1 MEHRKDI
8 DGLRA
13 IAVLSITIF
22 HLRTSF
28 ATGGFVGVDV
38 FYVISGFLIGG
49 RVFSQIA
56 DGDFSIISFYYRR
69 FRRIVPAFVAM
80 CFGVTVAA
88 LLILYP
94 PSLKLYAES
103 MIAAALSVSNFYF
116 WLNTNYFA
124 PSAYTLPL
132 LHTWSLAVEEQFY
145 LLFPLLMIG
154 LARFGARA
162 ATWVIGGIAL
172 ASLAVSVIGVTSAP
186 GATFYLL
193 PARAWEIL
201 LGALVARGNFS
212 VLDNVSI
219 RQAVAALGAALIV
232 VPICLYTEATPF
244 PGIAALPPCLGT
256 AMLIAAG
263 SRGSTAVSAALS
275 VRPVVFVGLISY
287 SLYLWHWPVIVLMQ
301 EALPAPHLERMGK
314 ILAIVLSFGLAIFSW
329 RYIEQPFRVQKFEP
343 KTIFKLS
350 GIGVAAATA
359 IAALIVATQG
369 LPIRFSPEVAR
380 ISSYLGYVS
389 NNREGQ
395 CFLST
400 YDKFTSFQ
408 PSVCLARSSDK
419 PNVLLVGDS
428 HAAHLWSGLT
438 KRFPKIN
445 LMQADAVGC
454 KPVLS
459 QRPKVLAACAEL
471 MNYIFKMVLPA
482 GKLDLVIIS
491 ANWDADD
498 LEPLRETLVALKA
511 SGVPVVI
518 SGPTVVYTLPLPQIV
533 AIGLERGIP
542 DFADRYIV
550 GNRAELDVRME
561 RMTREVGVEYVSVYR
576 HLCGSGQCL
585 RAFENGVLVSFDLSH
600 FTIEGSDFV
609 ARAFENV
616 LGKVIVARSVVA
628 N

>member
-56 DGDFSIISFYYRR
+56 AGDFSIIAFYYRR

-116 WLNTNYFA
+116 WLNANYFA

-162 ATWVIGGIAL
+162 ATWAIGGIAL

-212 VLDNVSI
+212 VLDNVAI
-219 RQAVAALGAALIV
+219 RQTVAGLGAALIV

-244 PGIAALPPCLGT
+244 PGVAALPPCLGT

-263 SRGSTAVSAALS
+263 SRGPTAVSAALS
-275 VRPVVFVGLISY
+275 IRPVVFVGLISY

-314 ILAIVLSFGLAIFSW
+314 VIAIVLSFGLAIFSW
-329 RYIEQPFRVQKFEP
+329 RYIEQPFRVQKYEP

-380 ISSYLGYVS
+380 ISNYLGYVS

-400 YDKFTSFQ
+400 YDKFASFQ
-408 PSVCLARSSDK
+408 PGVCLSRSNEK

-428 HAAHLWSGLT
+428 HAAHLWSGL
-438 KRFPKIN
+438 KERFPRIN

-459 QRPKVLAACAEL
+459 QRPRALAACTEL
-471 MNYIFKMVLPA
+471 MNYVFKVVLPA
-482 GKLDLVIIS
+482 ARVDVLIIS
-491 ANWDADD
+491 ANWDTEDV
-498 LEPLRETLVALKA
+498 EPLRETLVALRA
-511 SGVPVVI
+511 AGVRVWV
-518 SGPTVVYTLPLPQIV
+518 SGPTVVYSLPLPQLMAV
-533 AIGLERGIP
+533 GLERGIP
-542 DFADRYIV
+542 DFADRHIV
-550 GNRAELDVRME
+550 TDRAELDVRME
-561 RMTREVGVEYVSVYR
+561 KMTREAGAEYVSVYR
-576 HLCGSGQCL
+576 HLCGSGKCL
-585 RAFENGVLVSFDLSH
+585 KTTPNGIPIAFDSSH
-600 FTIEGSDFV
+600 FTAEGSEFV
-609 ARAFENV
+609 VLAFDEV
-616 LGKVIVARSVVA
+616 LGKLAMPRPIVA